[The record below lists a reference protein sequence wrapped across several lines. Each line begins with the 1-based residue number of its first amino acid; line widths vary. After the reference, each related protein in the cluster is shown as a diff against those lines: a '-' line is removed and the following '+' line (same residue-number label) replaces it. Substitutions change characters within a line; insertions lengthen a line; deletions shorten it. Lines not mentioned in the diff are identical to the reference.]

1 MAETV
6 HRPYPAPEPNVETK
20 AFWDA
25 AAEGKLLIGRC
36 RTTGQH
42 FYYPRAV
49 SPFALNGEVDFVE
62 AKGTGTLYSYSTM
75 RRGEN
80 TPYVLAYV
88 TLDEG
93 PAVLTN
99 IVDCDP
105 DQIKIGDRMRVKF
118 IETKGPPVPGF
129 TPDNG

>member
-1 MAETV
+1 MADTV
-6 HRPYPAPEPNVETK
+6 HRPYPAPEPNVETQP
-20 AFWDA
+20 FWTR
-25 AAEGKLLIGRC
+25 AAEGKLLIGKC

-49 SPFALNGEVDFVE
+49 SPFVAGGEVDLVE
-62 AKGTGTLYSYSTM
+62 ASGKGTLYSFSTM
-75 RRGEN
+75 RRGQN

-99 IVDCDP
+99 IVDCDA
-105 DQIKIGDRMRVKF
+105 DALKIGDRMKVSF
-118 IETKGPPVPGF
+118 IPTDGPPLPGF
-129 TPDNG
+129 TPDRG